1 MADKFLKNLMKR
13 TFANPKLSKILKI
26 NNLFENLVKTSESLD
41 HIEKQLEDYLEVK
54 RKLFP
59 RFYFLS
65 NDELLE
71 ILAKSQNLEAIEQH
85 LNKCFEGLVKLII
98 EPDRPTSIEGMK
110 SPEGE
115 KVKFFSPVNARANVE
130 GWLMNLQK

>member
-1 MADKFLKNLMKR
+1 MKR

-71 ILAKSQNLEAIEQH
+71 ILAKSQNLEAVEQH
-85 LNKCFEGLVKLII
+85 LNKCF
-98 EPDRPTSIEGMK
+98 
-110 SPEGE
+110 
-115 KVKFFSPVNARANVE
+115 
-130 GWLMNLQK
+130 